1 VTTPALRF
9 ATDEELRVFER
20 SISRFFWTQDFAG
33 AEQVLLDALRAHP
46 SSFSDICQTI
56 SQGAV
61 SISGWDEL
69 YAQIEALAR
78 NGSRC
83 TAIEID
89 LSGHADRDVQP
100 DGALEPGFECSY
112 YDDSTF
118 HFSTASREE
127 ILSQC
132 ETGTMQWTG
141 CFLDI
146 DNALTCDGLAKL
158 YSTLAR
164 YQHRYWRPR
173 MAAPGS
179 TAMEVP
185 QDFVAF
191 TLGRWFLYL
200 RVHKALWSDLYTR
213 GLPHRM
219 PVVVGQHDFGPLLYS
234 VYMSETTCNS
244 SDASSL
250 TPARRQAGDAASAIL
265 AERQAERSAN
275 FQSEI
280 NGAIAEL
287 RELYRLVRMFPFYRY
302 KARNT
307 LADQLTSQLKM
318 WCQSQELPEVG
329 VDWRMR
335 KPDFERFLRQIAEA
349 RRVPSVDE
357 ALDVL
362 HVNQLHDRWLRVAR
376 ERDFDLGSRPT
387 SLFELNLAWALKF
400 GGPIVQDRWEHA
412 KPYQAA

>member
-9 ATDEELRVFER
+9 ATDEELSAFER
-20 SISRFFWTQDFAG
+20 SISRFFWTQDFTG
-33 AEQVLLDALRAHP
+33 AEQVLLDALRDHP

-56 SQGAV
+56 PQGAV

-89 LSGHADRDVQP
+89 LSGHADREVEP

-112 YDDSTF
+112 YDDATF
-118 HFSTASREE
+118 RFSTASREE

-132 ETGTMQWTG
+132 EIGTMKWTG

-146 DNALTCDGLAKL
+146 DNALTCDGVAKL
-158 YSTLAR
+158 YSTLAE
-164 YQHRYWRPR
+164 YQHRYWRPP
-173 MAAPGS
+173 MAALGS

-200 RVHKALWSDLYTR
+200 RVHKALRSDLYTR

-219 PVVVGQHDFGPLLYS
+219 PVVVGQHDFGSPLYS
-234 VYMSETTCNS
+234 VYMSETICDS
-244 SDASSL
+244 SDASS
-250 TPARRQAGDAASAIL
+250 RIL

-275 FQSEI
+275 VQSEY
-280 NGAIAEL
+280 NKEIAEL

-302 KARNT
+302 KARNK
-307 LADQLTSQLKM
+307 LADILTSQLKAS
-318 WCQSQELPEVG
+318 CQSQELPDVG

-335 KPDFERFLRQIAEA
+335 KPNFERLLRQIAEA
-349 RRVPSVDE
+349 RGGPSVDD

-376 ERDFDLGSRPT
+376 EMDFDLGSRPT

>member
-1 VTTPALRF
+1 MTTPALRF

-33 AEQVLLDALRAHP
+33 AEQVLLDALRDHP

-61 SISGWDEL
+61 SIGGWDEL

-89 LSGHADRDVQP
+89 LSGHADRGVQP

-118 HFSTASREE
+118 RFSTASREE
-127 ILSQC
+127 ILTQC
-132 ETGTMQWTG
+132 ETGTRTWTG
-141 CFLDI
+141 CFVDI
-146 DNALTCDGLAKL
+146 DHALTCDGLARL
-158 YSTLAR
+158 YFALAK
-164 YQHRYWRPR
+164 YQHRYWRSPV
-173 MAAPGS
+173 AAPGS
-179 TAMEVP
+179 TATDVP

-191 TLGRWFLYL
+191 TLGSWFLYL
-200 RVHKALWSDLYTR
+200 RVHKALWSDLHTR
-213 GLPHRM
+213 GLPQRM
-219 PVVVGQHDFGPLLYS
+219 PVVVGQHDFGPPLHS
-234 VYMSETTCNS
+234 VYMSETICDS
-244 SDASSL
+244 SDASS
-250 TPARRQAGDAASAIL
+250 RIL
-265 AERQAERSAN
+265 AERQAKRSAN

-280 NGAIAEL
+280 NQAIAEL

-302 KARNT
+302 RGRNE
-307 LADQLTSQLKM
+307 LGDQLTNQLKM

-335 KPDFERFLRQIAEA
+335 TPNFEGFLRQIAEA

-362 HVNQLHDRWLRVAR
+362 HVNQLHDEWLRVAR
-376 ERDFDLGSRPT
+376 ERNFDLGSRPM

-400 GGPIVQDRWEHA
+400 GGPIVQYRWEQA